1 MPRLHGVSVRSALVT
16 AVRLT
21 VPPSCASV
29 VFAAS
34 STDSHVGDTVL
45 EAASAM
51 DAGALEPRR
60 AMYAV
65 ISCAPPAGS
74 LSIVLQV
81 VPVLQNVNVLP
92 VVASQN
98 TSARPIAL
106 TSTDADAV
114 SFKGL
119 PTPTAAGTSV
129 LMVTPSPDGPER
141 GDDVSPDPFS
151 GFVSERDFAGT
162 LGDTGGRPGEAAA
175 GADTSHAA
183 PGPEKGHSW
192 LPGGTLSAGAS
203 SPAPFGSDGPRV
215 AGARARLLAGGAAA
229 RPMTL
234 TCRNAATRTSGRY
247 PVRKH
252 SRRRPIRR
260 GKFRNPS
267 SVTSPQAARAATR
280 PCRGLAHGSC
290 LRAGGIPSR

>member
-119 PTPTAAGTSV
+119 PTPTTAGTSV
-129 LMVTPSPDGPER
+129 LMVTPALVGPGRAVVCCQVRPAGFGAER
-141 GDDVSPDPFS
+141 V
-151 GFVSERDFAGT
+151 
-162 LGDTGGRPGEAAA
+162 L
-175 GADTSHAA
+175 
-183 PGPEKGHSW
+183 
-192 LPGGTLSAGAS
+192 
-203 SPAPFGSDGPRV
+203 
-215 AGARARLLAGGAAA
+215 
-229 RPMTL
+229 
-234 TCRNAATRTSGRY
+234 
-247 PVRKH
+247 
-252 SRRRPIRR
+252 
-260 GKFRNPS
+260 
-267 SVTSPQAARAATR
+267 
-280 PCRGLAHGSC
+280 
-290 LRAGGIPSR
+290 